1 MKLSPQ
7 TEMRRDAISVFFTLV
22 NVNVKMD
29 MALALLNHFVSRN
42 HIAVDQVKFRMQQ
55 IVLCISYFIPSSTQ
69 ISHFRIQYLVNN
81 PVEIIAGSEIF
92 RVFSGMSKMEIE
104 AKHSVRHFVEQII
117 QLLMKSVTTEQ
128 KEQFISWLVDLCSK
142 ETMQNISC
150 LICQETENIA
160 TLCFLYNILFSTI
173 VEGNSE
179 NLDTQ
184 VSMYILTLKFVF
196 FNDFI
201 EIDQAMSSILKH

>member
-7 TEMRRDAISVFFTLV
+7 TEILRNAISVFFTLV
-22 NVNVKMD
+22 NVNVKPD
-29 MALALLNHFVSRN
+29 IALALLKYFVSKTF
-42 HIAVDQVKFRMQQ
+42 AVDKVKFFMQQ

-69 ISHFRIQYLVNN
+69 ISHFRIEYLVNI
-81 PVEIIAGSEIF
+81 PVEIVAVSQYNT
-92 RVFSGMSKMEIE
+92 VFSGMSGMEIE

-128 KEQFISWLVDLCSK
+128 KEQLISWLVDLCST

-150 LICQETENIA
+150 LICKETENIA
-160 TLCFLYNILFSTI
+160 TLCFLYILFSSI
-173 VEGNSE
+173 IEGNGE

-184 VSMYILTLKFVF
+184 VCPF
-196 FNDFI
+196 
-201 EIDQAMSSILKH
+201 